1 MRKVHIDNVV
11 PGVKLAKAV
20 FSPEG
25 RILLSSGVELEK
37 NFIERLKLCNISQIY
52 IDDGIFRPTEE
63 DETVCSQIITKIKQL
78 VDASIKSYPFTRTT
92 DVKQVKNVIAEII
105 DELLENKYILK
116 SLSDLYSFD
125 SYTFEHSVNVCIISI
140 IIGIALDLNM
150 LRLRDLGA
158 GALLHDIGKLRIPEE
173 ILKKPFRLT
182 VEEFEEVK
190 KHTIYAYEILKSNK
204 SFGNIASYIA
214 LEHHERCDGSGYPYQ
229 LKRNSIHLYSRIV
242 AVADVFNALTSDRVY
257 RKKMDKQN
265 AFKYIISLGNH
276 HLDKEVTDVF
286 VKYMDIYPIGIAGE
300 N

>member
-11 PGVKLAKAV
+11 PGVRLAKAV

-37 NFIERLKLCNISQIY
+37 NFIERLKLCNINQIY
-52 IDDGIFRPTEE
+52 IDDGIFRSVEI
-63 DETVCSQIITKIKQL
+63 DDTVCNQIITKIKQL
-78 VDASIKSYPFTRTT
+78 VDDSIKSYPFTGTT
-92 DVKQVKNVIAEII
+92 DVKQIKNVIAEII
-105 DELLENKYILK
+105 DELLDNKYILK

-140 IIGIALDLNM
+140 MIGIALDLHM

-182 VEEFEEVK
+182 KEEFEEVK
-190 KHTIYAYEILKSNK
+190 KHTIYGYEILRSNK

-214 LEHHERCDGSGYPYQ
+214 LEHHERCDGSGYPHQ

-257 RKKMDKQN
+257 RKKIDKQN
-265 AFKYIISLGNH
+265 AFKYIMSLGNH

-286 VKYMDIYPIGIAGE
+286 LKYMDIYPIGIVGE